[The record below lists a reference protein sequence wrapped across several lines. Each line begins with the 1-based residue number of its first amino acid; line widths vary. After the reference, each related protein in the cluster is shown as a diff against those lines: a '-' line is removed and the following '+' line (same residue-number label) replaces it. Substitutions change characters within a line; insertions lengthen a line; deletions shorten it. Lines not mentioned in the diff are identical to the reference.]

1 MRRLLLDSHVLLW
14 WLFDDPALGPETR
27 KLIGDRNNYVGVSA
41 ASVWEIAIKA
51 ARGKLVAP
59 DGLPQAVRDSGFL
72 ALAVTFEHAER
83 AAVLPRHHG
92 DPFDRMLVAQ
102 VQIEH
107 LELLTRDRKLHD
119 YDVRIVTV

>member
-72 ALAVTFEHAER
+72 ALAVTFEHAEC

-92 DPFDRMLVAQ
+92 DPFDRMLVALA
-102 VQIEH
+102 QIEH

>member
-51 ARGKLVAP
+51 
-59 DGLPQAVRDSGFL
+59 
-72 ALAVTFEHAER
+72 LAVTFEHAER

-102 VQIEH
+102 AQIEH